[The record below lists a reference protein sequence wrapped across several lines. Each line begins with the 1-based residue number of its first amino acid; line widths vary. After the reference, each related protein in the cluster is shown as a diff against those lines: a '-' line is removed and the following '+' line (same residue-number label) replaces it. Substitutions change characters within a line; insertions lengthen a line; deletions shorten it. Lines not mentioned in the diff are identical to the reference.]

1 MKIPYQLIRSDR
13 RTLSLTINEQG
24 ALIAR
29 SPQRMS
35 IRDIE
40 RFIHQKENWIAQ
52 KQALV
57 RTRRQAHTSF
67 DPITSGF
74 FPYLG
79 KPLPIRYAAIPFV
92 IQYQGTLLV
101 PNTGDPKSHLLAWL
115 KAQSPILLAPIIHTW
130 SEQMQLA
137 PSSVAYTTAKK
148 RWGSMSSKHALRLN
162 TALLCCDPSLIDYVV
177 VHELAHIRHPNH
189 SPAFH
194 AHVQR
199 YLPDH
204 HSRRQ
209 RLKSLGYLTTL
220 LQPTPQSP
228 AESP

>member
-1 MKIPYQLIRSDR
+1 MNIPFQLIRSNR

-29 SPQRMS
+29 SPQRMP

-40 RFIHQKENWIAQ
+40 QFIHQKEAWIVQ

-57 RTRRQAHTSF
+57 HTRRQARISL
-67 DPITSGF
+67 DPITSGV

-79 KPLPIRYAAIPFV
+79 NSLPVRYAALPFV
-92 IQYQGTLLV
+92 IQYQGTLLI
-101 PNTGDPKSHLLAWL
+101 PSTGDPKAHLRAWL
-115 KAQSPILLAPIIHTW
+115 KAQSPLVLAPILHHW
-130 SEQMQLA
+130 SGQMHLT
-137 PSSVAYTTAKK
+137 PSSVAYTTAKR
-148 RWGSMSSKHALRLN
+148 RWGSMSSKRALRLN
-162 TALLCCDPSLIDYVV
+162 AALLCCDRGLIEYVI
-177 VHELAHIRHPNH
+177 VHELAHIHHPNH

-199 YLPDH
+199 YLPDQQ
-204 HSRRQ
+204 SRRQ